1 MVINE
6 NNSHLSSFVKGMN
19 SDTSYDQVSNQQ
31 YVFGK
36 NIRITKNNLLK
47 GDINDTNYSSVH
59 EGIVTPVPS
68 GKEVFMSSD
77 MFSLTK
83 ERYLGS
89 DSIGDIGVIIT
100 LEEVQT
106 DEDTTLTLL
115 NVYKTT
121 IDTKTNNVSEPTEW
135 WSGDVSEK
143 SEEFAT
149 IESVST
155 VTYHEL
161 EGVTKLYIA
170 TGVYPIIEIRL
181 DNYDKNPDKKR
192 YTGVQNVD
200 YFINNRILPPYP
212 VYIQN
217 RIDGSL
223 KTSQVQYTY
232 RYYNKF
238 GTTTQL
244 APLTNKIQVI
254 DANRNKEIGNAEDTL
269 TSVGFTLRI
278 QHVDEYKNYERLQIF
293 RLSYIKPG
301 EDAEVALIYDGE
313 LNVQGTYFQFNDV
326 GTTPLQELTMEEFA
340 AMSGLII
347 MPKIIEQNQ
356 QYLFAANVK
365 DDTIL
370 ENVVLSQEPKI
381 TTCQFDVKLSTNI
394 DGAPAQSSENFTLPE
409 VTDYFRYRNINPE
422 LAINSYN
429 NIFTSSLLRSLRRGE
444 TYEYGIVYYDKYG
457 RRTNVLTLGKC
468 DVEKYSKRLPFSI
481 SGTSL
486 WAQPLGVEFTIP
498 VPKNSKTGEIV
509 KNIVGCQIVR
519 RSSKHIYQKTLLQV
533 ALARPIQQKI
543 YSVSIR
549 NTGEVRE
556 NNVEPDVPATY
567 CPYYPT
573 GFLWSDYTRI
583 WPGYQVTYIGGSDND
598 TEHSKGAYYVL
609 AQDENITWN
618 DDGVITSI
626 SHKGTDYFTA
636 VSTKNNSLFQIFSS
650 EIDFRRD
657 DTLSTLSSDS
667 TYLIPCGYIGLTRDD
682 AYNSSYEKYNDY
694 LKQYTYHGLLI
705 NIAQSLGN
713 IPFISRESVVSP
725 PAINIYR
732 WGVKQNSSS
741 KISEKCIFPLYT
753 IKQTNGYMVGGGLY
767 KENNDSATSI
777 LTIKDVKLP
786 KWFDGFSNI
795 QLSGENIAE
804 GGIKKYQEFQTNI
817 DNYRFNNWA
826 SFGLYDFRISH
837 EDSQPNVASGG
848 ILGTTSQFIPVG
860 LNLNSKRVRNRNIGF
875 GTHGPTLQFPDNY
888 TVMLAS
894 GRGWIGPGSSCFVV
908 TVNEALGSELLSG
921 PLNARCQG
929 DTAICNIRHNITG
942 GINEP
947 DEFVQYFGF
956 GNFFKLDPKYDNNGE
971 LNGYVIPKPPSN
983 NSDWGTRVRI
993 FDGDIYIT
1001 PHELTTMY
1009 KTYDFKSTD
1018 TLQSMQI
1025 TNYVPMESK
1034 VNTFFDYGMNYL
1046 NTNSANLLI
1055 EPGSIEGVTTQERP
1069 VHQYN
1074 QIYSAN
1080 DESNDV
1086 FTLVVEKSEDNNFKQ
1101 RTYYSEPKTNG
1112 EYVDNFVIF
1121 KPAAYIDVD
1130 GKYGEV
1136 TNLLTDKN
1144 ILYYWQDHAF
1154 GKFSVNERSLINDQ
1168 NGNTIMLG
1176 QAGILSRNDY
1186 ISTKYGMRIY
1196 DFCAI
1201 GAENG
1206 VYWVDINNR
1215 AIVAGNTNQA
1225 INYGEQLNVQ
1235 NIINAKMDTYIPR
1248 TDYDLQNNELL
1259 CKCFVDDE
1267 QMIFNLK
1274 LNVATSIYNR
1284 KYDDILNIKNHLYG
1298 FTLALGK
1305 NKSLKIV
1312 KYNNLDS
1319 ADEYLTP
1326 LQIAFVVNSAA
1337 STTKVFDSQQ
1347 IVPANR
1353 KPWNDVNKT
1362 ETDGAA
1368 WTNKYLEEAQ
1378 ADITFRTDINNTDNA
1393 IAPYTDREG
1402 NIIYNIPR
1410 FGADDWGN
1418 RLRGKWMRCDF
1429 TAETPTEY
1437 TTISHIITKFRQSYS

>member
-59 EGIVTPVPS
+59 EGVVTPVPS

-121 IDTKTNNVSEPTEW
+121 IDTKTNEVSKPTEW

-149 IESVST
+149 IEAVST

-161 EGVTKLYIA
+161 EGVIKLYIA

-192 YTGVQNVD
+192 YTDIQNVD

-278 QHVDEYKNYERLQIF
+278 QHADEYKNYERLQIF

-313 LNVQGTYFQFNDV
+313 FNIQGKYFQFNDV

-340 AMSGLII
+340 AMSGLVII
-347 MPKIIEQNQ
+347 PKIIEQSQ

-370 ENVVLSQEPKI
+370 EDVVLPKKTTI
-381 TTCQFDVKLSTNI
+381 TTKSFKIKLSTNI
-394 DGAPAQSSENFTLPE
+394 DGAPTQSSENITFQE
-409 VTDYFRYRNINPE
+409 IIDYFRYRNINPN
-422 LAINSYN
+422 LAIDSYN

-444 TYEYGIVYYDKYG
+444 TYEYGVVYYDKYG
-457 RRTNVLTLGKC
+457 RRTNVLTLGECK
-468 DVEKYSKRLPFSI
+468 VGEYSKNLPFNK
-481 SGTSL
+481 SGTTL
-486 WAQPLGVEFTIP
+486 WANPIGAEFEIP

-509 KNIVGCQIVR
+509 KDIVGCQIVR

-533 ALARPIQQKI
+533 ALARPIRQKLYTTNI
-543 YSVSIR
+543 TNIAD
-549 NTGEVRE
+549 VRE
-556 NNVEPDVPATY
+556 NNAEPNVPAKY
-567 CPYYPT
+567 SPYYPT

-583 WPGYQVTYIGGSDND
+583 WPGYQRLYIKADDPQEDVGGALQLLR
-598 TEHSKGAYYVL
+598 H
-609 AQDENITWN
+609 DEQLQWN
-618 DDGVITSI
+618 DEEITKVQ
-626 SHKGTDYFTA
+626 HKGTDYFTA
-636 VSTKNNSLFQIFSS
+636 VSTKNDTLFQIFSS

-657 DTLSTLSSDS
+657 DVLSTLSSDS
-667 TYLIPCGYIGLTRDD
+667 TYLIPCSYVGLSHND
-682 AYNSSYEKYNDY
+682 AYTTSYEKYNNAIQ
-694 LKQYTYHGLLI
+694 QYGYVYTEKAVMNVGDANIISQLPFITREKETNSSGVI
-705 NIAQSLGN
+705 NI
-713 IPFISRESVVSP
+713 F
-725 PAINIYR
+725 R
-732 WGVKQNSSS
+732 WDIKQDSSG

-753 IKQTNGYMVGGGLY
+753 INSGNNGLTNT
-767 KENNDSATSI
+767 ENNSTTAI
-777 LTIKDVKLP
+777 KTIKDVKLP
-786 KWFDGFSNI
+786 EWFDGFSNI
-795 QLSGENIAE
+795 QPDGSALAE

-817 DNYRFNNWA
+817 DNCQFNNWV
-826 SFGLYDFRISH
+826 SFGLYDHRITH
-837 EDSQPNVASGG
+837 NDTQPNVASGG
-848 ILGTTSQFIPVG
+848 QSAVSVQFLAVETA
-860 LNLNSKRVRNRNIGF
+860 RNRAIGF
-875 GTHGPTLQFPDNY
+875 RMPAYSTKLEDY
-888 TVMLAS
+888 RLWLAEA
-894 GRGWIGPGSSCFVV
+894 RGWIGPGSSCFVM
-908 TVNEALGSELLSG
+908 TVNNTLGSSLFSG
-921 PLNARCQG
+921 QG

-956 GNFFKLDPKYDNNGE
+956 GNFFKLDPTYDENGE
-971 LNGYVIPKPPSN
+971 LNGYIIPKPDGVNGTSN
-983 NSDWGTRVRI
+983 WEMRVRI

-1025 TNYVPMESK
+1025 VNYVPMESK

-1186 ISTKYGMRIY
+1186 ISTKYGMRLY
-1196 DFCAI
+1196 DFCAT

-1319 ADEYLTP
+1319 ADECLTP
-1326 LQIAFVVNSAA
+1326 LQLAFVVNSAA